1 MSWQNVQKL
10 LFDFKDVMYEQLKMT
25 ANINDNTHTPGTD
38 FTSEQLCIMTV
49 GYSAQMYP
57 WRPGVRLYWQLP
69 GNRRGP
75 HMRERGRAHYEGWLL
90 CAQAGGRHFKTYTI
104 CSQDRTHL
112 SGWKYYFLHL
122 RSLLSTR
129 SPPPLPLPFS
139 PGDLTGFKRQK
150 FHLKC
155 RAAPSSAPSLLLSAV
170 VGDSSTGKS

>member
-1 MSWQNVQKL
+1 
-10 LFDFKDVMYEQLKMT
+10 MT
-25 ANINDNTHTPGTD
+25 AQRVLAPTPHHSSCT
-38 FTSEQLCIMTV
+38 TEPVMTV
-49 GYSAQMYP
+49 DYSAQMYP

-75 HMRERGRAHYEGWLL
+75 HIRERGRAHYEGWLL

-122 RSLLSTR
+122 GSLLYTL
-129 SPPPLPLPFS
+129 SPPPLPLAFS

-155 RAAPSSAPSLLLSAV
+155 RAASLSAPSLCAF
-170 VGDSSTGKS
+170 VGDSAHLHVNDDSTEG

>member
-1 MSWQNVQKL
+1 
-10 LFDFKDVMYEQLKMT
+10 MT
-25 ANINDNTHTPGTD
+25 AQTLLAPTARQSSRT
-38 FTSEQLCIMTV
+38 TAYVMTV
-49 GYSAQMYP
+49 GYSAQMHR

-69 GNRRGP
+69 GNHRGP

-90 CAQAGGRHFKTYTI
+90 RAQAGGRHFKTYSI
-104 CSQDRTHL
+104 CSQDRSHL

-129 SPPPLPLPFS
+129 SPPPLPLAFS

-155 RAAPSSAPSLLLSAV
+155 RAAPSSATSL
-170 VGDSSTGKS
+170 DSGRLCGGKIIVRLHVN